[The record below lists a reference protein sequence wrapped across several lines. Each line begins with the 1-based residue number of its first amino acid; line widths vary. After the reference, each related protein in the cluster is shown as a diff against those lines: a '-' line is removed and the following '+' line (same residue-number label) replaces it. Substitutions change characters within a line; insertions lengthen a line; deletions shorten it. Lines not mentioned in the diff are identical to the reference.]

1 MNMRDFRTNTL
12 RIIILGLMMVL
23 FGGAGSAFA
32 DPYFLAI
39 ESDSSYP
46 GEIITLDM
54 NLENPAAVS
63 GYSLAISYDVS
74 VLTPAS
80 IVISG
85 TRSEA
90 FEYFT
95 YRLDYRGILGDIG
108 IFGLADQNGDG
119 TPDNISPGTG
129 PIVSLSFYV
138 TNDLNYSGYSVPISF
153 VFRDGLLGNDN
164 TLTNPD
170 SVRIDRDSI
179 SYTNGFIKIR
189 KSPENLIGDI
199 NLNGVTYEIG
209 DAIILTNYLS
219 FPELAPLSPRQLL
232 NSDVNR
238 DGYGATIADLV
249 FMVNKI
255 VNITAFGKK
264 LSPMTS
270 PVVDVIV
277 RKDAGRMKLAYD
289 SEDDLGGLLLVLKSY
304 ENISSVPDL
313 FSGMEENGMMVKSS
327 VNDNLVNVLIY
338 SDDGTRMPS
347 GYSSFLE
354 IDNKAKFNIDE
365 IQISSADGYLL
376 RPEITGD
383 KDNVRPNDFA
393 LNQNYPNPFN
403 PSTELAFSLPRT
415 SDITLTIYNVLGQE
429 VKRLVEGTFTA
440 GDHSVVWDGR
450 DNAGR
455 VVSSGVYFYRLTAE
469 NFMTEKKML
478 LLK

>member
-1 MNMRDFRTNTL
+1 MHPPPIFR
-12 RIIILGLMMVL
+12 
-23 FGGAGSAFA
+23 F
-32 DPYFLAI
+32 
-39 ESDSSYP
+39 
-46 GEIITLDM
+46 
-54 NLENPAAVS
+54 
-63 GYSLAISYDVS
+63 
-74 VLTPAS
+74 
-80 IVISG
+80 
-85 TRSEA
+85 
-90 FEYFT
+90 
-95 YRLDYRGILGDIG
+95 
-108 IFGLADQNGDG
+108 
-119 TPDNISPGTG
+119 
-129 PIVSLSFYV
+129 
-138 TNDLNYSGYSVPISF
+138 
-153 VFRDGLLGNDN
+153 
-164 TLTNPD
+164 
-170 SVRIDRDSI
+170 
-179 SYTNGFIKIR
+179 
-189 KSPENLIGDI
+189 
-199 NLNGVTYEIG
+199 
-209 DAIILTNYLS
+209 
-219 FPELAPLSPRQLL
+219 PRQLL

-383 KDNVRPNDFA
+383 KDSVRPNDFA